1 MKEYFTIVNDDGTEM
16 MVEEPHSDY
25 GFTYAD
31 YLKWNFK
38 ERIELIRGR
47 IFKMSPAPNT
57 LHQIILGKLF
67 VPLYQ
72 FLEKKPCQVFPAPFD
87 VRLPKKNK
95 KKDTEVTTVVQPDI
109 CVVRDAQK
117 LDERGCCDAPDLIIE
132 ILSPGN
138 SKKEIRIKFE
148 LYQEAGVREYWII
161 NPVEQ
166 NLIIYFLQSDGIFGG
181 GKMYAGDDTVK
192 SNAIPGFE
200 IEANN
205 IFTS

>member
-1 MKEYFTIVNDDGTEM
+1 MKEYLTIVNDDGTEM
-16 MVEEPHSDY
+16 MVEEPQSDY

-38 ERIELIRGR
+38 ERIELIQGR

-72 FLEKKPCQVFPAPFD
+72 FLEKKSCQVFPAPFD
-87 VRLPKKNK
+87 VRLPSRNK
-95 KKDTEVTTVVQPDI
+95 KTDAEITTVVQPDI
-109 CVVRDAQK
+109 CVVCDRQK
-117 LDERGCCDAPDLIIE
+117 IDERGCCGAPDLIIE

-148 LYQEAGVREYWII
+148 LYQEAGVKEYWII
-161 NPVEQ
+161 NPVEE
-166 NLIIYFLQSDGIFGG
+166 NLIIYTLNSEGIFGG
-181 GKMYAGDDTVK
+181 GKMYAGDDVVK
-192 SNAIPGFE
+192 SHAISGFQ
-200 IEANN
+200 IEANE
-205 IFTS
+205 IFTR